1 MALRAIYFQ
10 AILLRDPVQKYLV
23 YYRYNHL
30 LEPALELPELGVPG
44 LVRPCSLMEAFL
56 MYSWVS

>member
-1 MALRAIYFQ
+1 MYL
-10 AILLRDPVQKYLV
+10 QKYLV

-30 LEPALELPELGVPG
+30 LELPELAVPG

>member
-1 MALRAIYFQ
+1 MAWRYRNISIRYMYL
-10 AILLRDPVQKYLV
+10 QKYLV